1 MDINKKKEFI
11 IKTMYFLIIGAIL
24 YISIKYAL
32 TWFLPFVI
40 GFGIAFILNP
50 IIKIITNKLKIKRGL
65 VAFFVVLIF
74 HTTIGVLLTL
84 LTVKICVSLKQ
95 VFIQL
100 PNTYTT
106 IIEPIILQISN
117 NIEDII
123 VKLDPALIEAI
134 RNLIFS
140 FTESLGSIISS
151 ISTGFVSFISSTV
164 SIVPTFF
171 IALIFSIISSF
182 FFAISYIDITSFILR
197 QLSDTSRNMIFDIKN
212 YIVGTLFKF
221 MKAYLIIITITF
233 IELSI
238 GLTILKVSNS
248 ISVAL
253 IISCVDILPVLG
265 TGGIVIPWIIIE
277 ILRGNI
283 ILAIGLLI
291 LYIVITI
298 IRNIIEPK
306 IVGEQIGLNPLIV
319 LISIFVGLK
328 LFGFIGL
335 FLVPITI
342 TIIVNLNKEGKI
354 SVFK

>member
-11 IKTMYFLIIGAIL
+11 IKTMYFLILAAIL

-40 GFGIAFILNP
+40 GFIIAFGLNP
-50 IIKIITNKLKIKRGL
+50 VIKMISNKLKLKRGI

-74 HTTIGVLLTL
+74 HTTIGVLFTL
-84 LTVKICVSLKQ
+84 LIMKIFISLKQ

-100 PNTYTT
+100 PSTYTNV
-106 IIEPIILQISN
+106 IEPMILQIST
-117 NIEDII
+117 NIEEVIA
-123 VKLDPALIEAI
+123 KLDPALIETI
-134 RNLIFS
+134 RSLMLS

-151 ISTGFVSFISSTV
+151 ISTGFVGIISSTV

-182 FFAISYIDITSFILR
+182 FFAISYVDITSFILR
-197 QLSDTSRNMIFDIKN
+197 QLSPKAKNMLFDIKE

-233 IELSI
+233 IELSV

-253 IISCVDILPVLG
+253 IIACVDILPVLG
-265 TGGIVIPWIIIE
+265 TGGIVIPWVIIE
-277 ILRGNI
+277 ALQGNI
-283 ILAIGLLI
+283 VFAIGLLI
-291 LYIVITI
+291 LYVVITI
-298 IRNIIEPK
+298 IRNILEPK
-306 IVGEQIGLNPLIV
+306 VVGEQIGLNPLIV
-319 LISIFVGLK
+319 LISIFLGVR

-335 FLVPITI
+335 FVLPIGITI
-342 TIIVNLNKEGKI
+342 LVNLNKEGKI

>member
-11 IKTMYFLIIGAIL
+11 IKTMYFLIIAAIL
-24 YISIKYAL
+24 YITIKYAL
-32 TWFLPFVI
+32 VWFLPFVI

-50 IIKIITNKLKIKRGL
+50 IIKIIANKLKLKRGL

-84 LTVKICVSLKQ
+84 LTMKIFVSLKQ
-95 VFIQL
+95 VFLEL
-100 PNTYTT
+100 PTTYTT
-106 IIEPIILQISN
+106 IIEPMILQISV
-117 NIEDII
+117 NIEEII
-123 VKLDPALIEAI
+123 ARLDPALIEAI
-134 RNLIFS
+134 RSLIVS

-151 ISTGFVSFISSTV
+151 ISTGFMGIISSTV
-164 SIVPTFF
+164 SVVPTFF
-171 IALIFSIISSF
+171 ITLIFSIISSF

-197 QLSDTSRNMIFDIKN
+197 QLSPKTKNMVFDIKE

-238 GLTILKVSNS
+238 GLTILKVPNS

-253 IISCVDILPVLG
+253 IIACVDILPVLG
-265 TGGIVIPWIIIE
+265 TGGIVIPWVIIE
-277 ILRGNI
+277 ALRGNI
-283 ILAIGLLI
+283 VFAIGLLI
-291 LYIVITI
+291 LYVIITI

-306 IVGEQIGLNPLIV
+306 IVGEEIGLNPLVV
-319 LISIFVGLK
+319 LICIFIGLK

-335 FLVPITI
+335 FVLPIGITI
-342 TIIVNLNKEGKI
+342 LVNLNKEGKI
-354 SVFK
+354 NIFK

>member
-11 IKTMYFLIIGAIL
+11 IKTMYLLIIGAIL
-24 YISIKYAL
+24 YISVKYVLA
-32 TWFLPFVI
+32 WFLPFVI

-50 IIKIITNKLKIKRGL
+50 IIKIITNKFKLQRGL
-65 VAFFVVLIF
+65 VAFLVILIF
-74 HTTIGVLLTL
+74 HTTIGVVLTL
-84 LTVKICVSLKQ
+84 LIMKIFVSLKQ

-100 PNTYTT
+100 PSTYTN
-106 IIEPIILQISN
+106 IIEPMILSISV
-117 NIEDII
+117 NIENII
-123 VKLDPALIEAI
+123 AKLDPALIEAI
-134 RNLIFS
+134 RSLIVS

-151 ISTGFVSFISSTV
+151 VSTGFVSLISSTV

-171 IALIFSIISSF
+171 IALIFSVISSF

-197 QLSDTSRNMIFDIKN
+197 QLSPKTKNMIFDIKE
-212 YIVGTLFKF
+212 YVVGTLFKF

-238 GLTILKVSNS
+238 GLTILKVPNS
-248 ISVAL
+248 ISIAL

-265 TGGIVIPWIIIE
+265 TGGIVIPWVIIE
-277 ILRGNI
+277 ALQGKIAF
-283 ILAIGLLI
+283 AIGLLI
-291 LYIVITI
+291 LYVIITI

-319 LISIFVGLK
+319 LMSIFIGLK

-335 FLVPITI
+335 FVLPIGITI
-342 TIIVNLNKEGKI
+342 LVNLNKEGKI
-354 SVFK
+354 NVFK